1 MEILTVAYYAER
13 WMFPAPTSTM
23 KNVLL
28 FCCSFSLLSLS
39 TFIQAEPSNFAAGR
53 SVLGRDDFLGDAT
66 FGVPV
71 PPTATEFNFPEGVA
85 VDPTTGKVFVAD
97 SDNNRILRFSS
108 TNAYRTGAAAEGVLG
123 QDNFISNDPN
133 QGGSA
138 AADTLS
144 YPLMLAFDS
153 AGRLY
158 VTDWE
163 NFRVLRYDDASNKA
177 DGDAADGVLGQVDFT
192 TTVQGGN
199 STVMADELKFA
210 SPTGIAVDA
219 LGNLWVADNAQ
230 ERVVRYDN
238 AATKNGLA
246 TPDCVVGQVDLMTF
260 DIDTAAQDK
269 FVDPYGISIGPD
281 GELWV
286 ADAAANRVLRF
297 DNAATLMDGASASGL
312 LGQDDFADDV
322 LALAAGPNNF
332 YNPYYVTAAPNGTV
346 WVSDYTNV
354 RVLGFRNAATKSGLV
369 DADVVLGHPNF
380 TNSDHRPSDQRS
392 LRGPAQ
398 IAIGKEGSLLVAVYD
413 QSRVM
418 RFSDDV
424 TVSAIKR
431 KIVTKRKRAT
441 IRGRSSGAN
450 RVEVQIVGQ
459 GGYKNA
465 RGIVSIW
472 KAKTK
477 KLTRRATRVK
487 IRAIAFDG
495 FTATSRAKVI
505 MKKKRR

>member
-1 MEILTVAYYAER
+1 
-13 WMFPAPTSTM
+13 MFPAPASTM

-39 TFIQAEPSNFAAGR
+39 PSTRAEPSNFAAGR
-53 SVLGRDDFLGDAT
+53 SVLGRSDFFGDGD
-66 FGVPV
+66 FMSHV

-85 VDPTTGKVFVAD
+85 VDPLTGKVFVAD
-97 SDNNRILRFSS
+97 SENNRILKFSS
-108 TNAYRTGAAAEGVLG
+108 TDAYRTGAAAEAVLG
-123 QDNFISNDPN
+123 QDNFTSNDAN
-133 QGGSA
+133 QGGSP

-153 AGRLY
+153 EGRLY

-163 NFRVLRYDDASNKA
+163 NFRVLRYDDASNKVNGA
-177 DGDAADGVLGQVDFT
+177 AADGVLGQADFT
-192 TTVQGGN
+192 SVVQGGN
-199 STVMADELKFA
+199 TTDTVDELKFA
-210 SPTGIAVDA
+210 SPTGIVVDA

-238 AATKNGLA
+238 AVTKSGLA
-246 TPDCVVGQVDLMTF
+246 TPDCVLGQIDLKTF

-269 FVDPYGISIGPD
+269 FVDPYGISIGQN

-312 LGQDDFADDV
+312 LGQDDFADD
-322 LALAAGPNNF
+322 ALAMTVGRDNF
-332 YNPYYVTAAPNGTV
+332 YNPFYVTCAPNGTL

-354 RVLGFRNAATKSGLV
+354 RVLGFRNVATKSGLV

-424 TVSAIKR
+424 TVAPIKR

-465 RGIVSIW
+465 RGIVSNW

-495 FTATSRAKVI
+495 FTATSKAKVI
-505 MKKKRR
+505 VKKKRR